1 MLMIPFS
8 GKSQISVDANG
19 YVKMVNKLNITPYQ
33 TNGCQIL
40 PDNANT
46 ALLGNNSKYFQ
57 QIWGYHIKGFIVYS
71 QWSAPIASDKK
82 LKENFRGIDSPLS
95 KLTLL
100 KGWKYDYKPDP
111 SDSTVLTTK
120 NGENKLKIKKDRMGF
135 IAQEVLDIF
144 PESVIYDD
152 EDQKYY
158 LDYNSLIPVIVEA
171 MKEQQVKIE
180 TLESEVLKLSGQ
192 KGNDKSATIDN
203 NPNAKETPA
212 ASLATLSQNIPNPFS
227 NNTTIGMS
235 IPSEVSKAVLYIYNM
250 QGVQI
255 SSYEIAQRGTTSI
268 TIEGYTL
275 QAGIYLYTLIADGKE
290 ADTKKMILT
299 K

>member
-1 MLMIPFS
+1 LYA
-8 GKSQISVDANG
+8 QISVNNSG
-19 YVKMVNKLNITPYQ
+19 HIF
-33 TNGCQIL
+33 
-40 PDNANT
+40 
-46 ALLGNNSKYFQ
+46 LLGGTMKIYPYINNAPTFEP
-57 QIWGYHIKGFIVYS
+57 
-71 QWSAPIASDKK
+71 SANNFGNLGMSGRQFFEIRGLSHFSNQTLLTSDKN
-82 LKENFRGIDSPLS
+82 LKENFRKIEDPL
-95 KLTLL
+95 KKILL
-100 KGWKYDYKPDP
+100 LDGQKYDYKWDE
-111 SDSTVLTTK
+111 SDTIGSKRDQQKKADLKK
-120 NGENKLKIKKDRMGF
+120 NRLGF
-135 IAQEVLDIF
+135 IAQEVKEIL
-144 PESVIYDD
+144 PESVVF
-152 EDQKYY
+152 EEESGLYY
-158 LDYNSLIPVIVEA
+158 LDYNSFIPVIVEA

-180 TLESEVLKLSGQ
+180 RLESEVLKLNEQ

-203 NPNAKETPA
+203 NPNAKESPA

-275 QAGIYLYTLIADGKE
+275 QAGMYLYALIADGKE
-290 ADTKKMILT
+290 VDTKKMILT